1 MGNAM
6 KYQSLNTK
14 QIFNLELKKG
24 RQLCPECSHLRKHKN
39 DKCLEFYPET
49 NSAFCFHCNTT
60 FFEYKPY
67 EAKQYVVPEW
77 KNKTDLTDKSV
88 RYFESRM
95 IKQETLNLMN
105 IYSDVEY
112 MPQHGKKVEAICF
125 PYFLD
130 GQVKNIKYRGPAKS
144 FKMYSGAELILYNI
158 DCLKQFNQVIIT
170 EGEIDALSYINVG
183 LLNTVSVPN
192 GANSNLEY
200 LDNYIHLFD
209 DIKTIYLATDQD
221 TKGIELRDELIR
233 RFGAEK
239 CKLISFKE
247 CKDANE
253 YMLKYSPDA
262 LYQTINEARDCPVK
276 GIFKVSDLQAELRE
290 YFEQGV
296 QRGKELGV
304 NEIDKF
310 VTWETS
316 RLAIVTGVPGS
327 GKSEFVDYIVT
338 KLNLLHGWKA
348 AYFTPENYPLKYHYS
363 KMFEKYIGKTFN
375 KSKANDV
382 EYDMAYEYLQD
393 NIFWILNE
401 EDLSLDKILEGAKA
415 LVRTK
420 GIKILVIDPY
430 NKIDHQYEKG
440 SSETQYISKFLDKL
454 IMFGKLNDILIFLV
468 AHPAKMQNGEIPSLY
483 SISGSAH
490 FYNKCDYGFTV
501 HRTTDERNVM
511 QNQIEVYWKKIKF
524 KHLGE
529 QGVSQLKYN
538 YNNGRFETGTVDYWD
553 NGNWIIKSTEDIIR
567 ELPEMDLNYNDSIIV
582 PF

>member
-1 MGNAM
+1 M
-6 KYQSLNTK
+6 KYQSSNTK
-14 QIFNLELKKG
+14 QIHNIEFVKG
-24 RQLCPECSHLRKHKN
+24 RHLCPECSPSRKKKSK
-39 DKCLEFYPET
+39 DLEYYPDGNT
-49 NSAFCFHCNTT
+49 AYCFHCNTT

-67 EAKQYVVPEW
+67 EAKQYTIPEW
-77 KNKTDLTDKSV
+77 KNITNLTDKAV
-88 RYFESRM
+88 KYFQSRM
-95 IKQETLNLMN
+95 IKQETLNLMKV
-105 IYSDVEY
+105 YSDNEY
-112 MPQHGKKVEAICF
+112 MPQFSKPVECICF

-130 GQVKNIKYRGPAKS
+130 GKVKNIKFRGANKS
-144 FKMYSGAELILYNI
+144 FKLVSGAELLLWNI
-158 DCLKQFNQVIIT
+158 DCLKHFSQVIIT
-170 EGEIDALSYINVG
+170 EGEIDALSYINIG
-183 LLNTVSVPN
+183 LLNTISVPN
-192 GANSNLEY
+192 GANKNLEY

-221 TKGIELRDELIR
+221 TKGLELRDELIR
-233 RFGAEK
+233 RLGAEK
-239 CKLISFKE
+239 CKLVSYKE

-253 YMLKYSPDA
+253 YMMKYSPTE
-262 LYQTINEARDCPVK
+262 LHKTITEARDCPVK
-276 GIFKVSDLQAELRE
+276 GVFKVSDFQVELRE

-296 QRGKELGV
+296 QKGKELDI

-310 VTWETS
+310 IRWETS

-327 GKSEFVDYIVT
+327 GKSEFVDFLVA
-338 KLNLLHGWKA
+338 KLNMLYRWKA
-348 AYFTPENYPLKYHYS
+348 GYFTPENYPLKYHYS
-363 KMFEKYIGKTFN
+363 KMFEKYIGKQFN
-375 KSKANDV
+375 KNKASEV
-382 EYDMAYEYLQD
+382 EYDTAYEYLQD

-401 EDLSLDKILEGAKA
+401 EDLSLDKILEGAKN

-420 GIKILVIDPY
+420 GIKVLVIDPY

-440 SSETQYISKFLDKL
+440 ASETQYISKFLDKL

-468 AHPAKMQNGEIPSLY
+468 AHPAKMQANEIPSLY
-483 SISGSAH
+483 NISGSAH

-529 QGVSQLKYN
+529 QGISELKYN

-553 NGNWIIKSTEDIIR
+553 NSNWLKIDSSKIDI
-567 ELPEMDLNYNDSIIV
+567 EPNDTWETTPTKDI